1 MFNFKPSTKHHQY
14 MSKVII
20 APSILAANFLEL
32 GKDIEMLN
40 QSKAEWIHIDVMD
53 GMFVP
58 NISFGF
64 PILEAV
70 RSITAKVCDVHLMVQ
85 QPERYFTEFKKAG
98 ADAISI
104 HYEGNIHLHRCIQ
117 EIKSLGMKAGVVLN
131 PHTSVAVLH
140 DILMELDY
148 VLLMS
153 VNPGYGGQKFIETT
167 VEKTKELKTLLTSKG
182 AKALIQIDGGVTPAN
197 AKALIDAGADVLVAG
212 SAVFKS
218 PDPLATIEQMLNS

>member
-1 MFNFKPSTKHHQY
+1 

-32 GKDIEMLN
+32 GRDIEMIN
-40 QSKAEWIHIDVMD
+40 SSKAEWIHIDVMD

-70 RSITAKVCDVHLMVQ
+70 SSITNKTCDVHLMVQ
-85 QPERYFTEFKKAG
+85 QPERYFAEFKKCG
-98 ADAISI
+98 ADALSI

-117 EIKSLGMKAGVVLN
+117 EIKNLGMKAGVVLN
-131 PHTSVAVLH
+131 PHTSIHVLE
-140 DILMELDY
+140 DIIHELDY

-153 VNPGYGGQKFIETT
+153 VNPGYGGQKFIPSTI
-167 VEKTKELKTLLTSKG
+167 EKTKQLKEMIVAKG
-182 AKALIQIDGGVTPAN
+182 ANVLIQIDGGVTPDN
-197 AKALIDAGADVLVAG
+197 CKALIDAGADVLVAG

-218 PDPLATIEQMLNS
+218 ADPMATIEKMLNS